1 VNEPASLDPHRQN
14 TIIALIATGLILLAG
29 LIHLILT
36 PEHLEEALYLGL
48 LFLANF
54 AGAAAA
60 ALGISRRQRWGW
72 VLGALIAGGAYAL
85 YFVNGTIGLPG
96 VDEGHLIEPL
106 GLFAKV
112 VEAVFLVIC
121 AFALSGGLAAPGR
134 WAVIAATV
142 AVLAVLP
149 AAALALI
156 PDGAEHSPAHDN
168 GGHQAS
174 HTRHGD
180 GTAQPSGNAEI
191 ELRPVDDSGVS
202 GTVALK
208 GITGG
213 VEVDLELRGL
223 PKPGAIYQAH
233 LHRGT
238 CAQGQAGSA
247 LDHQGKANG
256 DHEMAGMGADIVS
269 PLSPV
274 KADAQG
280 GGSSTTTLWD
290 TTVGELL
297 SGEPRS
303 VEVHAVGGGPDL
315 PAKVACA
322 TLSQS
327 H

>member
-1 VNEPASLDPHRQN
+1 MNESASLAPHRRN
-14 TIIALIATGLILLAG
+14 TVALIGTGLILLAG

-36 PEHLEEALYLGL
+36 PEHLEEAPYLGL
-48 LFLANF
+48 LFLADF

-60 ALGISRRQRWGW
+60 ALGIFRRQRWGW
-72 VLGALIAGGAYAL
+72 VLGALVAGGAYAL
-85 YFVNGTIGLPG
+85 YFINGTIGLPG

-121 AFALSGGLAAPGR
+121 AFALSGDLAAPRR
-134 WAVIAATV
+134 WAVIGATV

-156 PDGAEHSPAHDN
+156 PDGTEHSPGLNN
-168 GGHQAS
+168 GGHQGS
-174 HTRHGD
+174 HTRQGD
-180 GTAQPSGNAEI
+180 GTAQPSGNGET

-213 VEVDLELRGL
+213 VEVELELRGL
-223 PKPGAIYQAH
+223 PKPGAIYQAY

-238 CAQGQAGSA
+238 CAEGRAGSGR
-247 LDHQGKANG
+247 DHQGGANG

-280 GGSSTTTLWD
+280 DGSSITTLWD
-290 TTVGELL
+290 TTVGELV

-303 VEVHAVGGGPDL
+303 VEVYAVGGGPGL
-315 PAKVACA
+315 PPEVACA
-322 TLSQS
+322 TLSEA